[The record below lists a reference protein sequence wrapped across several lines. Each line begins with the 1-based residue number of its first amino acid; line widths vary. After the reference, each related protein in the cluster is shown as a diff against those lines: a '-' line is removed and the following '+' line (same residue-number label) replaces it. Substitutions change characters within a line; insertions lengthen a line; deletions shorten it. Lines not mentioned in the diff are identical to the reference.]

1 MIDSLKGDN
10 ELTGPIPSEV
20 GFLTE
25 LRIFNLQNN
34 LLTGEI
40 PTELGWM
47 NVLWDLNL
55 SKYLAISILS
65 NVSYLTQ

>member
-55 SKYLAISILS
+55 SKYFAISTKN
-65 NVSYLTQ
+65 NVSDLT

>member
-10 ELTGPIPSEV
+10 ELTGSIPSEV
-20 GFLTE
+20 GLLTE

>member
-20 GFLTE
+20 GLLTE

-47 NVLWDLNL
+47 DVLWDLNL
-55 SKYLAISILS
+55 SKYFAISTKN
-65 NVSYLTQ
+65 NVSDLT